1 MAARGTGA
9 MHVAKI
15 VRPYKERVY
24 VYHFVRQT
32 YREDGRVKHRTLAN
46 LSHLPPAVIELV
58 RRALAGDPLALEAAD
73 GPLQGR
79 PRPPHGHGA
88 ARPGTGR
95 VAGARGGDGRGPDLR
110 SRLEARDR
118 RTPRRL
124 DPRRAA
130 RGDRR
135 EPRRAGHGTRP
146 GPWTPTPGPRP

>member
-15 VRPYKERVY
+15 VRPYKDRVY

-73 GPLQGR
+73 RQLDGRHRAGLRARRPRLPPRPPGR
-79 PRPPHGHGA
+79 PRAGRVRA
-88 ARPGTGR
+88 RVRPGR
-95 VAGARGGDGRGPDLR
+95 P
-110 SRLEARDR
+110 
-118 RTPRRL
+118 
-124 DPRRAA
+124 AA
-130 RGDRR
+130 RGR
-135 EPRRAGHGTRP
+135 GVP
-146 GPWTPTPGPRP
+146 GQ